1 MVTSRVA
8 ILFGSFSGLI
18 KNLTILAKY
27 LEQVPRFLLTAFQ
40 KIAYSIGCKI
50 VSPARILIAT
60 SSVLSAMTLVVL
72 PPLPGFF
79 SDLPR
84 LKSVPN
90 FNGFITE
97 AATPTKKKNL
107 KPSRTIDERDLFRY
121 DGEK

>member
-97 AATPTKKKNL
+97 AATPTKKKHL